1 VDITILIKR
10 SMTDDELP
18 EYYDIQEI
26 SSAFEGYQPIV
37 NHQTSEGYPSPGLAS
52 VLIQYSNTAANE
64 IDNS

>member
-1 VDITILIKR
+1 
-10 SMTDDELP
+10 MTDDELP